1 MANRGKLS
9 RSRDGS
15 CACRSTNRP
24 IIGHHWLE
32 MTKTADSDVAAE
44 LREVNAFLDAIVEN
58 IPDMIFVKRA
68 EDLMF
73 VRFNR
78 AGEELLG
85 WSRDELLGKTDHDFY
100 PKEEADFF
108 HAKDRETLRNKVLVD
123 VAEEPIH
130 TKAHGLRWLHT
141 KKVPVL
147 DERGEPKYLL
157 GISEDITQRK
167 LSEERANALARELAL
182 IAQGARDAMTTWN
195 PDGTITSWNP
205 AAEAIYGVAASD
217 AIGTRI
223 ESIVP
228 EGLSPQFADAM
239 TRLGRGEQLAIY
251 EVDLRRRDGRELN
264 LEMSLFTID
273 DAAGHPLR
281 YAVIARDLTE
291 LARLRRVTELL
302 APPIDPAAE
311 PGAVS
316 VRMKQALA
324 AAELV
329 ARDPLATVLL
339 LGETGV
345 GKGWLA
351 RRIHAQSSRA
361 QSPFFEVN
369 CASLSQ
375 QLVESELFGH
385 ERGAFTGATALKRGL
400 VEAAE
405 GGTLFLD
412 EIGELPLSVQ
422 AQLLTFLDAKTFRR
436 VGGTRTLQADVRLL
450 AATNVDLK
458 KASERGTFRRD
469 LYYRLSV
476 VPIEVPP
483 LRERRDDI
491 PQLAKALAAELGKR
505 VSNTRRVSLNRRVL
519 AALEKYDWPGNVREL
534 RNALER
540 AIILARGGA
549 IDVEHLPAELRGAAP
564 GSTSQKLA
572 DVERAHILRVLE
584 ACEDNRT
591 RAAEVLGISR
601 STMKRK
607 LAEYG
612 IRDDE

>member
-1 MANRGKLS
+1 
-9 RSRDGS
+9 
-15 CACRSTNRP
+15 
-24 IIGHHWLE
+24 
-32 MTKTADSDVAAE
+32 MTVKDAAAE

-85 WSRDELLGKTDHDFY
+85 WSRQELLGKTDHDFY
-100 PKEEADFF
+100 PKDEADFF
-108 HAKDRETLRNKVLVD
+108 HAKDRETLRKKELVD
-123 VAEEPIH
+123 VPEEPIH

-167 LSEERANALARELAL
+167 ATEERANALARELAL
-182 IAQGARDAMTTWN
+182 IAQGAREAMATWN

-205 AAEAIYGVAASD
+205 AAETIFGIEATTAV
-217 AIGTRI
+217 GTHV
-223 ESIVP
+223 ETIVP
-228 EGLSPQFADAM
+228 DGLSLRFHEAIS
-239 TRLGRGEQLAIY
+239 RLAAGEELAVYDI
-251 EVDLRRRDGRELN
+251 ELRRPDGRELH
-264 LEMSLFTID
+264 LEVNLFTIR
-273 DAAGHPLR
+273 DAAGMPMR

-291 LARLRRVTELL
+291 LERLRRITQLL
-302 APPIDPAAE
+302 APAIDPNAE
-311 PGAVS
+311 PGTTS

-329 ARDPLATVLL
+329 ARDPIATVLL

-351 RRIHAQSSRA
+351 RRIHAQSPRA
-361 QSPFFEVN
+361 GQPFFEVN
-369 CASLSQ
+369 CASLSS

-385 ERGAFTGATALKRGL
+385 EKGAFTGATQLKRGL

-422 AQLLTFLDAKTFRR
+422 AQLLTFLDSKTFRR
-436 VGGTRTLQADVRLL
+436 VGGTRTLQSDVRLL

-458 KASERGTFRRD
+458 KACDRGAFRRD

-483 LRERRDDI
+483 LRERREDI
-491 PQLAKALAAELGKR
+491 PALAKALAAELGKR
-505 VSNTRRVSLNRRVL
+505 VSGSRRVSLDRRVL
-519 AALEKYDWPGNVREL
+519 AALGKYDWPGNVREL

-540 AIILARGGA
+540 AFILARGGA
-549 IDVEHLPAELRGAAP
+549 IDVEHLPAELRDAAP
-564 GSTSQKLA
+564 GATSQKLE
-572 DVERAHILRVLE
+572 DVERAHIQRVLE

-612 IRDDE
+612 IRDDD

>member
-1 MANRGKLS
+1 
-9 RSRDGS
+9 
-15 CACRSTNRP
+15 
-24 IIGHHWLE
+24 
-32 MTKTADSDVAAE
+32 MTKSPSDIEAE
-44 LREVNAFLDAIVEN
+44 LRDVNTFLDAIVEN

-85 WSRDELLGKTDHDFY
+85 WTRQELLGKTDHDFY
-100 PKEEADFF
+100 PKHEADFF
-108 HAKDRETLRNKVLVD
+108 HAKDRETLREKLLVD
-123 VAEEPIH
+123 IPEEPIH

-157 GISEDITQRK
+157 GISEDITKRK
-167 LSEERANALARELAL
+167 ETEERANALARELAL

-205 AAEAIYGVAASD
+205 AAETVYGVPAST
-217 AIGTRI
+217 AIGAQI
-223 ESIVP
+223 ADIVP
-228 EGLSPQFADAM
+228 DGLSPQFQEAIA
-239 TRLGRGEQLAIY
+239 RLAAGEELAVY
-251 EVDLRRRDGRELN
+251 EVELRRADGRELHM
-264 LEMSLFTID
+264 EMSLFTIR
-273 DAAGHPLR
+273 DAAGQPIR

-302 APPIDPAAE
+302 APAASLDE
-311 PGAVS
+311 PGPQS

-345 GKGWLA
+345 GKGWVA
-351 RRIHAQSSRA
+351 RRIHAWSPRA
-361 QSPFFEVN
+361 HAPFFEVN
-369 CASLSQ
+369 CASLSS

-385 ERGAFTGATALKRGL
+385 EKGAFTGATQLKRGL

-412 EIGELPLSVQ
+412 EIGELPLAVQ
-422 AQLLTFLDAKTFRR
+422 AQLLTFLDSKTFRR
-436 VGGTRTLQADVRLL
+436 VGGTRTLQSDVRLL

-483 LRERRDDI
+483 LRDRREDI
-491 PQLAKALAAELGKR
+491 PTLAKALAAELGKR
-505 VSNTRRVSLNRRVL
+505 VSSTRRVALNRKVL

-549 IDVEHLPAELRGAAP
+549 LDVDHLPAELRGATP
-564 GSTSQKLA
+564 GSSSQKLE

-612 IRDDE
+612 IRDE

>member
-1 MANRGKLS
+1 MARN
-9 RSRDGS
+9 DQ
-15 CACRSTNRP
+15 P
-24 IIGHHWLE
+24 DPE
-32 MTKTADSDVAAE
+32 AE
-44 LREVNAFLDAIVEN
+44 LRQANAFLDAIVEN

-85 WSRDELLGKTDHDFY
+85 WSRAELLGKTDHDFY
-100 PKEEADFF
+100 PKQEADFF
-108 HAKDRETLRNKVLVD
+108 HEKDRETLRNKVLVD
-123 VAEEPIH
+123 IAEEPIH

-157 GISEDITQRK
+157 GISEDITRRK
-167 LSEERANALARELAL
+167 ETEERANALARELAL
-182 IAQGARDAMTTWN
+182 IAQGAREAMTTWN

-205 AAEAIYGVAASD
+205 AAEAIFGIAASD
-217 AIGTRI
+217 AIGHPVA
-223 ESIVP
+223 SIVP
-228 EGLSPQFADAM
+228 DGLSPQFQEALG
-239 TRLGRGEQLAIY
+239 RLGAGEELAIY
-251 EVDLRRRDGRELN
+251 EIELRRVDGRELH
-264 LEMSLFTID
+264 LEISMFTIRD
-273 DAAGHPLR
+273 TAGAPLR

-302 APPIDPAAE
+302 APAASLDE
-311 PGAVS
+311 PGPQS
-316 VRMKQALA
+316 VKMKQALA

-329 ARDPLATVLL
+329 ARDSHATVLL

-351 RRIHAQSSRA
+351 RRIHAQSPRA
-361 QSPFFEVN
+361 QQPFFEVN

-385 ERGAFTGATALKRGL
+385 EKGAFTGATQLKRGL

-412 EIGELPLSVQ
+412 EVGELPLSVQ
-422 AQLLTFLDAKTFRR
+422 AQLLTFLDSKTFRR
-436 VGGTRTLQADVRLL
+436 VGGTRTLQSDVRLL

-469 LYYRLSV
+469 LFYRLSV
-476 VPIEVPP
+476 VPIEVPA
-483 LRERRDDI
+483 LRERRDDV
-491 PQLAKALAAELGKR
+491 PELAKALAAELGKR
-505 VSNTRRVSLNRRVL
+505 VSSTRRVTLNRKVIS
-519 AALEKYDWPGNVREL
+519 ALQKYDWPGNVREL

-549 IDVEHLPAELRGAAP
+549 IDVDHLPAELRDAAP
-564 GSTSQKLA
+564 GTTSQRLA
-572 DVERAHILRVLE
+572 DVEKAHLLRVLE
-584 ACEDNRT
+584 ACENNRT
-591 RAAEVLGISR
+591 RAAEVLDISR

-612 IRDDE
+612 IRDDD

>member
-1 MANRGKLS
+1 
-9 RSRDGS
+9 
-15 CACRSTNRP
+15 
-24 IIGHHWLE
+24 
-32 MTKTADSDVAAE
+32 
-44 LREVNAFLDAIVEN
+44 
-58 IPDMIFVKRA
+58 
-68 EDLMF
+68 

-85 WSRDELLGKTDHDFY
+85 WTRQELLGKTDHDFY
-100 PKEEADFF
+100 PKDQADFF
-108 HAKDRETLRNKVLVD
+108 HEKDRETFRARTLVD
-123 VAEEPIH
+123 VPEEPIT
-130 TKAHGLRWLHT
+130 TKGHGLRWLHT
-141 KKVPVL
+141 KKVPGL
-147 DERGEPKYLL
+147 DARGEPKYLL
-157 GISEDITQRK
+157 GISEDITKRK
-167 LSEERANALARELAL
+167 ETEARANALERELAL

-205 AAEAIYGVAASD
+205 AAEAIYGIPASVALGARV
-217 AIGTRI
+217 A
-223 ESIVP
+223 SIVP
-228 EGLSPQFADAM
+228 DGLSPQFQEAVA
-239 TRLGRGEQLAIY
+239 RLVAGEELAVY
-251 EVDLRRRDGRELN
+251 EVELRRGDGRELHM
-264 LEMSLFTID
+264 EMSLFTIR
-273 DAAGHPLR
+273 DAAGQPIR

-302 APPIDPAAE
+302 APAALLDE
-311 PGAVS
+311 PGPQS

-351 RRIHAQSSRA
+351 RRIHARSPRA
-361 QSPFFEVN
+361 QAPFFEVN

-385 ERGAFTGATALKRGL
+385 EKGAFTGATQLKRGL

-412 EIGELPLSVQ
+412 EIGELPLAVQ
-422 AQLLTFLDAKTFRR
+422 AQLLTFLDSKTFRR
-436 VGGTRTLQADVRLL
+436 VGGTRTLQSDVRLL

-458 KASERGTFRRD
+458 RASERGTFRRD

-483 LRERRDDI
+483 LRDRREDI

-505 VSNTRRVSLNRRVL
+505 VSSTRRIALNRKVL
-519 AALEKYDWPGNVREL
+519 AALERYDWPGNVREL

-564 GSTSQKLA
+564 GSTSEKLE

-612 IRDDE
+612 IRDE

>member
-1 MANRGKLS
+1 MS
-9 RSRDGS
+9 R
-15 CACRSTNRP
+15 
-24 IIGHHWLE
+24 HWLE
-32 MTKTADSDVAAE
+32 MTKRPEAE
-44 LREVNAFLDAIVEN
+44 LHEVNAFLDAIVEN

-85 WSRDELLGKTDHDFY
+85 WSRAELLGKTDHDFY
-100 PKEEADFF
+100 PKEQADFF
-108 HAKDRETLRNKVLVD
+108 HAKDRETLLNRVLVD
-123 VAEEPIH
+123 IPEEPIE

-167 LSEERANALARELAL
+167 LTEERANALARELAL

-205 AAEAIYGVAASD
+205 AAESLYGVPASG
-217 AIGTRI
+217 ALGVHI

-228 EGLSPQFADAM
+228 EGLSEQFQDAM
-239 TRLGRGEQLAIY
+239 ARLAAGDQLAIY
-251 EVDLRRRDGRELN
+251 EVELRRRDGRELN
-264 LEMSLFTID
+264 LEMSLFTIRD
-273 DAAGHPLR
+273 GAGQPLR

-291 LARLRRVTELL
+291 LARLRHVTELL
-302 APPIDPAAE
+302 GRPVDPATE
-311 PGAVS
+311 IGAVS

-351 RRIHAQSSRA
+351 RRIHAQSARA

-422 AQLLTFLDAKTFRR
+422 AQLLTFLDTKAFRR

-458 KASERGTFRRD
+458 KAAERGTFRRD

-505 VSNTRRVSLNRRVL
+505 VSNARRVALNRKVI

-549 IDVEHLPAELRGAAP
+549 IDVEHLPAELRDAAP
-564 GSTSQKLA
+564 GTTSQKLA
-572 DVERAHILRVLE
+572 DVERVHILRVLE
-584 ACEDNRT
+584 ACENNRT
-591 RAAEVLGISR
+591 RAAEALDISR